1 MGDTRIPHLRPG
13 TAWVATLLLA
23 GTFGPAVAGGLVVCN
38 DCSDPADAAEK
49 GGGGT
54 VLVSDFHGRKLWAFE
69 NRFDGDAQRYRA
81 RPRPVPASIAEA
93 FARIV
98 NITDA
103 TQAVITVR
111 QGIVAGTGMMFP
123 DGFED
128 ANAALVAADSDMQQL
143 LGTALARR
151 FAGAG
156 PGSATL
162 NDLAFELTALG
173 LDFTG
178 KAIGLDGVTVNLVW
192 RDGSRT
198 MMKLRSDA
206 ITRAEYVVGASEDA
220 EGNKLPDSSI
230 ASDGGSYVGDYRFS
244 DPALIDDWLH
254 AAAQFD
260 IPIRGT
266 PGPRM
271 SCVWE
276 NHALACHFH

>member
-1 MGDTRIPHLRPG
+1 MGDTRIPQLRPG

-23 GTFGPAVAGGLVVCN
+23 GSFGPAVAGGLVVCN
-38 DCSDPADAAEK
+38 DCSDPAGAAGK
-49 GGGGT
+49 GGAGT
-54 VLVSDFHGRKLWAFE
+54 VLVSDFQGRKLWAFE
-69 NRFDGDAQRYRA
+69 NRFDSTAQRYRSQ
-81 RPRPVPASIAEA
+81 PRPVPASIAEA
-93 FARIV
+93 FARIA

-103 TQAVITVR
+103 AQAVITAR
-111 QGIVAGTGMMFP
+111 QGVAGPGMAFP

-128 ANAALVAADSDMQQL
+128 ANAALVAADSDLQEL

-173 LDFTG
+173 LEVTG
-178 KAIGLDGVTVNLVW
+178 RSIGLDGVTINLVW

-198 MMKLRSDA
+198 LMKLRRDA
-206 ITRAEYVVGASEDA
+206 ITRAEYVSGASEDA
-220 EGNKLPDSSI
+220 DGNKLPDSSI
-230 ASDGGSYVGDYRFS
+230 ASDGGSYVGEYRFS
-244 DPALIDDWLH
+244 DRALIDDWLH
-254 AAAQFD
+254 AAAQFG
-260 IPIRGT
+260 IPIAGT

-271 SCVWE
+271 SCIWE